1 MNAQLKMEK
10 ISALYLVRK
19 IVWIESDYTYFASN
33 LQLFS
38 RWRCRSIHNTFYRF
52 SYKYIIRVLN
62 ELSDYGYDRAV
73 VR

>member
-1 MNAQLKMEK
+1 MEE
-10 ISALYLVRK
+10 IDNFGALFGKKDLYKLNQ
-19 IVWIESDYTYFASN
+19 ITYCVASN

-38 RWRCRSIHNTFYRF
+38 RWRCRSIHNTYRF

-62 ELSDYGYDRAV
+62 ELSDYVYDRAV